1 VSSFLTPNRTCPD
14 ARTAT
19 LPMRFFAL
27 FCSATVFLSAFLLFL
42 VEPLFAKVILPW
54 FGGSAAV
61 WSVCLVFFQGALLL
75 GYLYA
80 DATTRLRPRVQV
92 WLHIGLLLVCFL
104 LLPLSPSPM
113 WRPHPGED
121 PAWRILGLLTVSLGI
136 PYILLSATSPL
147 LQTWYARSLPKS
159 SPYHLFAL
167 SNTASLLA
175 LLSYPFVVEPRSST
189 HIQEIAWSIALVVFL
204 VLCTVT
210 GLVSRTSG
218 PIERALLP
226 DEQTAPTTVARIQW
240 LALSAGGSMLLLSI
254 TNHLTQN
261 VAPVPL
267 LWVLPLA
274 LYLLTFAL
282 AFSRHTFY
290 QRPLFIRLLA
300 IALGAMGYAV
310 YDPRSIEA
318 IQVSVPLFC
327 GGLFI
332 CCMFCHGELNRLRPV
347 TKHLT
352 SFYLTVAL
360 GGAIGSILIGLA
372 APHVFDGIYEFPL
385 TLLFT
390 AILAFIMLWDEG
402 WISRLLWACVAFA
415 MCLAVLIN
423 IRSFTRDSVMMAR
436 NFYGA
441 LRVTQTT
448 EFGDHAAR
456 MLYHGTIR
464 HGAQFLVL
472 PWRKQPTTYYSFDS
486 GIGLALRYCCNG
498 PKRVGVIGL
507 GTGTLAAYGK
517 TGDYF
522 RFYEINPEVV
532 NIANSLFT
540 YIRESPARTD
550 TVLGDARLSLEHE
563 SPQQFDVLAVDAF
576 SGDAIPVHLL
586 TKESVGLY
594 LRHLKPNGILAI
606 HTSNSFLALDPVAK
620 KLADAFNYPAVSILN
635 APDEDQCISTADWVL
650 ITRNKDFL
658 SQEMVVRQ
666 RQPIASTAGLRLWTD
681 DYNNLFEIL
690 RPIHFSRRQSH

>member
-1 VSSFLTPNRTCPD
+1 
-14 ARTAT
+14 
-19 LPMRFFAL
+19 MRFFVL
-27 FCSATVFLSAFLLFL
+27 FCSLAVFLSAFLLFL

-80 DATTRLRPRVQV
+80 DATARLRPRVQV
-92 WLHIGLLLVCFL
+92 GLHIGLLLACFL
-104 LLPLSPSPM
+104 LLPLSPSPF

-121 PAWRILGLLTVSLGI
+121 PAWRILGLLTVGLGI
-136 PYILLSATSPL
+136 PYVLLSATSPL
-147 LQTWYARSLPKS
+147 LQTWYARSLPNS
-159 SPYHLFAL
+159 SPFHLFAL

-175 LLSYPFVVEPRSST
+175 LLSYPFLIEPRSST
-189 HIQEIAWSIALVVFL
+189 HTQEIAWSIALVVFI
-204 VLCTVT
+204 VLCSAT
-210 GLVSRTSG
+210 GLVSRTDGSV
-218 PIERALLP
+218 ALAVAP
-226 DEQTAPTTVARIQW
+226 EEQEAPTVVTRIEW
-240 LALSAGGSMLLLSI
+240 LALSIGGSMLLLSI

-282 AFSRHTFY
+282 AFSRHSLY

-318 IQVSVPLFC
+318 IQVSVPIFC

-332 CCMFCHGELNRLRPV
+332 CCMFCNGELNRLRPA

-360 GGAIGSILIGLA
+360 GGAIGSILIGLV

-390 AILAFIMLWDEG
+390 SLLAFIMLWDEG

-423 IRSFTRDSVMMAR
+423 VRSFTRNSIMMAR

-472 PWRKQPTTYYSFDS
+472 PWRKQPTTYYSRDS
-486 GIGLALRYCCNG
+486 GIGLALRYCCNA

-507 GTGTLAAYGK
+507 GTGTLAAYGEP
-517 TGDYF
+517 GDYF

-532 NIANSLFT
+532 NIANTLFT
-540 YIRESPARTD
+540 YLRESPARID

-563 SPQQFDVLAVDAF
+563 SSQQFDVLAVDAF

-586 TKESVGLY
+586 TKESVALY
-594 LRHLKPNGILAI
+594 LTHLKPNGILAI

-681 DYNNLFEIL
+681 DYNDLFEIL
-690 RPIHFSRRQSH
+690 RPVRFSRRQLH